1 MNCIKRSFATF
12 AVLCAVLFSSSMGAL
27 EARDADPASFT
38 LAAAQTA
45 KQQCMNT
52 CRARYRSCLSL
63 NLIPHS
69 ECRGV
74 YQDCARYTC
83 NAVRG

>member
-1 MNCIKRSFATF
+1 MNCIERSFATF
-12 AVLCAVLFSSSMGAL
+12 AVLLAVLFSSSVGTL
-27 EARDADPASFT
+27 EARDAGLASFT
-38 LAAAQTA
+38 LAAVKTA
-45 KQQCMNT
+45 KQHCVNT
-52 CRARYRSCLSL
+52 CRAQYRSCLSL
-63 NLIPHS
+63 NQIPSS

>member
-1 MNCIKRSFATF
+1 MNCIKRSPATF
-12 AVLCAVLFSSSMGAL
+12 AVLFAMLFSSSMGTL
-27 EARDADPASFT
+27 EARDSDLASFS
-38 LAAAQTA
+38 LAAAQTV
-45 KQQCMNT
+45 KHQCMNT

-63 NLIPHS
+63 NLIPAS

-83 NAVRG
+83 NAARG

>member
-1 MNCIKRSFATF
+1 MNYTKRSLATF
-12 AVLCAVLFSSSMGAL
+12 AVLTAVLVSSGTITVD
-27 EARDADPASFT
+27 ARDAGPAT
-38 LAAAQTA
+38 LIFAAAQTA
-45 KQQCMNT
+45 KQQCVNT

-63 NLIPHS
+63 NMIPSS